1 MFVYLTGNFNGVTD
15 IDRFR
20 EIEVKLRK
28 KGIRVN
34 NLINVSAKDDKEY
47 IKVRMKNVLKVDKL
61 ILVENYNESNYCKME
76 IDLANYCSIPI
87 EEYKDDKDKY

>member
-1 MFVYLTGNFNGVTD
+1 MFIYLTGNFNGVTD

-34 NLINVSAKDDKEY
+34 NLINISASNDDEY
-47 IKVRMKNVLKVDKL
+47 RKQRIKNVLKSDKL
-61 ILVENYNESNYCKME
+61 FLIGEYKDSNDCMMELTTAGYC
-76 IDLANYCSIPI
+76 NIPI
-87 EEYKDDKDKY
+87 EEYKDDKD